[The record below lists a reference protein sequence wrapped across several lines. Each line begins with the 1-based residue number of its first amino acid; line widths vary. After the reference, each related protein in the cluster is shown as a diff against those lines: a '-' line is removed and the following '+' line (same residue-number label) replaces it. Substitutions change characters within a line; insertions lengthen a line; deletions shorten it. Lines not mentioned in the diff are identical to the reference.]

1 MEQVFCFLLR
11 ALHTEGL
18 LVSLACPQTCPQG
31 VGGLTP
37 LWRSSPAQDFPEIP
51 FSLLFQLDSGILS
64 ALSFFRMVIQ
74 SQLRNTHR
82 GQRGI
87 KSGALLLDW
96 RKLLELKAKV
106 GFLIPL
112 PKLELEMHTQELHLH
127 SRCSSSCVEGYGLPH
142 LLQVREFCCPL
153 ENHAACRD
161 NLPFLPCSEKK

>member
-64 ALSFFRMVIQ
+64 ALSFFQDGNSESAKKYTQGSERNQKWGFIAGLEKTPPPLLGQ
-74 SQLRNTHR
+74 SAIELAFSGR
-82 GQRGI
+82 G
-87 KSGALLLDW
+87 AA
-96 RKLLELKAKV
+96 KAGFPAVV
-106 GFLIPL
+106 GSP
-112 PKLELEMHTQELHLH
+112 ESVHVMQ
-127 SRCSSSCVEGYGLPH
+127 Y
-142 LLQVREFCCPL
+142 
-153 ENHAACRD
+153 
-161 NLPFLPCSEKK
+161 